1 MKIFVNGMTRVA
13 LIVAMFTT
21 ATFAMVQPKDAT
33 QGTIVSVQKGT
44 VATPEITGA
53 SDATDNPLQTQYYR
67 YDVSVKV
74 GHGFYV
80 GRYESEFNYLS
91 NSLAPNH
98 VVSVRLQGGV
108 MYLDSQGDSL
118 KTTIVSRKR
127 DSLDNWD
134 QTASMK
140 GSHAVYVS
148 RPEAVADLIARAAQ
162 DGLQN

>member
-1 MKIFVNGMTRVA
+1 MKIFVNGTTRVA
-13 LIVAMFTT
+13 LILAMFTT
-21 ATFAMVQPKDAT
+21 TTFAKAQSAEAT

-44 VATPEITGA
+44 VATPEIMGA

-98 VVSVRLQGGV
+98 IVSVRLQKGV